1 MPQKMYCIGKV
12 FSAGATSAAHY
23 WCVMADLLPCFG
35 ALGLWLVHPCRARVA
50 AAGRYIIGSY
60 RNFLPERPAPVSS
73 SQEKQS
79 MPQDRFEKALALF
92 DAANAADPN
101 LEEVDGQ
108 RRPKELVYAERMS
121 EMLQRFA
128 PDAGE
133 AVKLA
138 VRAQH
143 IQRWTVPRSSY
154 PLTPVGYKQW
164 RTGLYKFHADTAG
177 ALMRE
182 AGYDE
187 ATIEQVA
194 RIVAKKGIKVND
206 DAQLLEDIAALVF
219 LEHYLTAFAA
229 QHPEYD
235 EAKWCDIIR
244 KTWQK
249 MSAKG
254 RDFTLL
260 GHISL
265 PPDLTPL
272 IVKAIT

>member
-1 MPQKMYCIGKV
+1 M
-12 FSAGATSAAHY
+12 
-23 WCVMADLLPCFG
+23 
-35 ALGLWLVHPCRARVA
+35 
-50 AAGRYIIGSY
+50 
-60 RNFLPERPAPVSS
+60 PVSLS
-73 SQEKQS
+73 PDSNLQQA
-79 MPQDRFEKALALF
+79 RFEQAIALF

-101 LEEVDGQ
+101 MEAVGSQL
-108 RRPKELVYAERMS
+108 RPKELVYAERMS

-128 PDAGE
+128 PDAGD

-143 IQRWTVPRSSY
+143 IQRWTVPRNTY
-154 PLTPVGYKQW
+154 PMTPEGYKQW
-164 RTGLYKFHADTAG
+164 RTGLYKFHAETAG

-182 AGYDE
+182 AGYDD
-187 ATIEQVA
+187 AAIEQVA

-206 DAQLLEDIAALVF
+206 DSQLLEDIASMVF

-235 EAKWCDIIR
+235 EAKWCDIIK

-249 MSAKG
+249 MSAKA

-265 PPDLTPL
+265 PSDLTPL